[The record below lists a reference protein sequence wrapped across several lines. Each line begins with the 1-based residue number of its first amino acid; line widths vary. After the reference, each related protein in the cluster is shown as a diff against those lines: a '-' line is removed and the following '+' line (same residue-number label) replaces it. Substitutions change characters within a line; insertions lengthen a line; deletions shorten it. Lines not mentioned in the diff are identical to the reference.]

1 MFVKQIVGAAS
12 LLVAL
17 AAATPTKRCFGPVV
31 AIYARG
37 TDPNMGTATQN
48 DPDPTDV
55 RIREMFDSGNVAD
68 YRTSLS

>member
-1 MFVKQIVGAAS
+1 MFIRHILGAAS

-17 AAATPTKRCFGPVV
+17 AAASPTKRCFGDVV

-37 TDPNMGTATQN
+37 TDPNMATATEN

-55 RIREMFDSGNVAD
+55 RIHQTLTQGQQLI
-68 YRTSLS
+68 TKLG